1 MMAKIVFITGGQR
14 SGKSSFAQNYAL
26 ILSEKPIYLATSRV
40 LDNDFAKRVER
51 HKFDRDS
58 RWENIEEDL
67 YISTRIENKRVV
79 LIDCIT
85 LWLTNIILDNGE
97 DVELS
102 LSFAKNEIDKIM
114 KIDSTII
121 IVSNEIGMGGHASND
136 LQRKFTDLQGF
147 INQYIAVKSEEV
159 YLMVSGINVKIKG

>member
-1 MMAKIVFITGGQR
+1 MAKIVFITGGQR